1 MSHSAAERKLAV
13 LGSTGSIGVA
23 TLEVVECLQRNDPA
37 GGWQITALSTH
48 SRVDDLC
55 RQAERVKPRYAIV
68 SGGEVT
74 PEQRRRLEA
83 AGAEV
88 LVGAEALVRVAGS
101 QETGGT
107 VVGAVVGAAGLPS
120 TVAAVKAG
128 KRVALA
134 NKESLVVAGSVV
146 MPLAKQTGAKVL
158 PVDSEHSAIFQAMA
172 CGRRSEVR
180 RAVLTASGGPFRNV
194 AREKMERATVEEALN
209 HPTWRMG
216 GKITIDSATLFN
228 KAFEMIEAKW
238 LFDLQV
244 NEIGVV
250 VHPQSVIHS
259 MVEFVDGSVMAQLS
273 PPDMKLPI
281 QFALTWPD
289 RCACPG
295 PKMDWTKSASLTF
308 EPVDREKFPAIGMAE
323 EVIHEDG
330 CLGAVMN
337 AANEVAVGAFLQGG
351 GGGGVAFGEI
361 TRTVREVIDRGT
373 GRSWGA
379 GLSGLMEAD
388 EWARR
393 EAESVLSRR
402 RVVIGV

>member
-1 MSHSAAERKLAV
+1 MSHLAAERKIAV

-23 TLEVVECLQRNDPA
+23 TLEVVECLARNAPEA
-37 GGWQITALSTH
+37 GWQITALSTH
-48 SRVDDLC
+48 SRVDELC
-55 RQAERVKPRYAIV
+55 GQVERVRPKYAVV
-68 SGGEVT
+68 SGAEVSKD
-74 PEQRRRLEA
+74 QRKRMEA
-83 AGAEV
+83 AGAQV
-88 LVGAEALVRVAGS
+88 LLGSDALTEVAGS
-101 QETGGT
+101 SETGGT

-146 MPLAKQTGAKVL
+146 MPLSKQTGAKVL

-172 CGRRSEVR
+172 CGRRHEVR
-180 RAVLTASGGPFRNV
+180 RAVLTASGGPFRTV
-194 AREKMERATVEEALN
+194 PREKMECATVEEALN

-238 LFDLQV
+238 LFDLSV
-244 NEIGVV
+244 DEIGVV

-295 PKMDWTKSASLTF
+295 PKMDWSRPASLTF
-308 EPVDREKFPAIGMAE
+308 EPVDREKFPAIAMAE
-323 EVIHEDG
+323 EVIRQDG
-330 CLGAVMN
+330 CLGSIMN
-337 AANEVAVGAFLQGG
+337 AANETAVGAFLKGETE
-351 GGGGVAFGEI
+351 FGAI
-361 TRTVREVIDRGT
+361 SRTVREVMDRSFAH
-373 GRSWGA
+373 RWPDS
-379 GLSGLMEAD
+379 LSGLMESD
-388 EWARR
+388 RWARA
-393 EAESVLSRR
+393 EAARVLAKGKALS
-402 RVVIGV
+402 VVIGA